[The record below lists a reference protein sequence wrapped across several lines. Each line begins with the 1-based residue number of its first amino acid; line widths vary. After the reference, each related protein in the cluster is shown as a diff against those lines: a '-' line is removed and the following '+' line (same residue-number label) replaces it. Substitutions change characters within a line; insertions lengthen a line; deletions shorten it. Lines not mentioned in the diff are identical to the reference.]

1 LFRATRQSP
10 GGLAIVALPSSSSR
24 LAQSRIVER
33 CAVVT
38 STQSDVDIIVTEHGA
53 ADIRGTTLAERRE
66 LIAAIAPPEV
76 RESLRRAGT

>member
-1 LFRATRQSP
+1 
-10 GGLAIVALPSSSSR
+10 
-24 LAQSRIVER
+24 
-33 CAVVT
+33 
-38 STQSDVDIIVTEHGA
+38 VDIIVTEHGA